1 MTGKRGQEGEGALAA
16 GAGPLG
22 AGITSALLTAS
33 TSAPPLQRTQGLFL
47 FLFGRT
53 LYFELDVDGEM
64 QKGSLPGA
72 ISLAHKFVPAS
83 KAVLGRTLE
92 AVQVGLGRKG
102 GA

>member
-1 MTGKRGQEGEGALAA
+1 MWARQGRGELALARGSHCGLA
-16 GAGPLG
+16 F
-22 AGITSALLTAS
+22 AS
-33 TSAPPLQRTQGLFL
+33 IAYRIHLQSPPPLQCAQGLFL

>member
-1 MTGKRGQEGEGALAA
+1 MRLWEDPWGLVLHLLYLPHPSPIPS
-16 GAGPLG
+16 PLHC
-22 AGITSALLTAS
+22 
-33 TSAPPLQRTQGLFL
+33 TQGLFL